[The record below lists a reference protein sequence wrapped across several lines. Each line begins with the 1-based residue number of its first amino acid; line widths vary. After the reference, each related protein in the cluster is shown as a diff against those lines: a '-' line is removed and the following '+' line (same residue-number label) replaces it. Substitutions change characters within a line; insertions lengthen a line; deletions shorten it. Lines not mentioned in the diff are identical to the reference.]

1 LKIEDIKSL
10 KQVLKLCRENGVSAI
25 EIDGIKLNI
34 ALETKKAK
42 VRQVSDFSSD
52 IPEAN
57 IKVPQYNGEVAD
69 DITTDEL
76 TPDQLLFYS
85 STPEPGQ
92 DNPQ

>member
-1 LKIEDIKSL
+1 MVIPNLKTL

-25 EIDGIKLNI
+25 EIDGMKLNI
-34 ALETKKAK
+34 ALEAKRVK

-57 IKVPQYNGEVAD
+57 IKIPQYDGIAD
-69 DITTDEL
+69 VITTDEL
-76 TPDQLLFYS
+76 TPDQLMFYS
-85 STPEPGQ
+85 SAPEPGQ